1 MAKKKWKADHRA
13 DTRGDVL
20 IGLPKCVYTSEAY
33 RSLDLYGRAVL
44 MEILSRFN
52 GYNNGQIGCSYREI
66 ADGLGNKNFTRI
78 ARAVADCMERG
89 LLDIA
94 HEAVW
99 KERHSR
105 QYRLTWIMSGKPP
118 FTNKATNEYLGWSEK
133 KAADHVSADGANSAD
148 HVSAS
153 RNMSVEALSAVKQA
167 KAQKSVKSVSANL
180 LTTSQRLY
188 NSHPKAGNSGS
199 ETPEIPCDPKTTDL
213 ADLWQWTVDH
223 LKRSE
228 PGEQSRLAKA
238 VPIPAATLSKF
249 IHGGGLPERYLEPL
263 TDAVVAF

>member
-13 DTRGDVL
+13 DTRGDGL

-66 ADGLGNKNFTRI
+66 AEGLGNKNFNRI

-89 LLDIA
+89 LLDIG

-118 FTNKATNEYLGWSEK
+118 FTAKATNDYLDWSEK
-133 KAADHVSADGANSAD
+133 KAADHVSADAAKSDETSSAAPKM
-148 HVSAS
+148 SA
-153 RNMSVEALSAVKQA
+153 EALSAVKQA
-167 KAQKSVKSVSANL
+167 KAQKSVKSVPANL

-188 NSHPKAGNSGS
+188 NSHPKAGKTGS
-199 ETPEIPCDPKTTDL
+199 ETPEIVHDPKTGDL
-213 ADLWQWTVDH
+213 ADLWKWTRAH
-223 LKRSE
+223 LDRSE
-228 PGEQSRLAKA
+228 PGEQSRLSKT

-249 IHGGGLPERYLEPL
+249 LNGGGLPEKYREPL
-263 TDAVVAF
+263 TDAVLEF